1 MKALNLYDIGDLRYE
16 EVPMPEPEADEVLLK
31 VLAAGICGSDV
42 PRVFTTGTYYFPTI
56 PGHEFAGEIVA
67 TGTDVSRNLLGK
79 RAAVFPLLPCFACDA
94 CKGENY
100 ASCQNYDYYG
110 SRRDGA
116 FAEYIAVK
124 AWNLVLIPENVPT
137 VWAAMTE
144 PCAVA
149 VHAIGEADL
158 RKNDTVCIFGA
169 GAIGLIIAQLARGMD
184 ARVILLD
191 IDDEKLSFAQ
201 HLGFTHT
208 LNVENDEECMDTVES
223 ITGGRGADICIDAA
237 GTPGSIAGCL
247 KAAGTFATIVLL
259 GNPSSDM
266 VIGQEDY
273 WLILRK
279 QLTLIGT
286 WNSDFGKR
294 KNDWKTAL
302 LHMESGSIDLSK
314 LITHAFALIDSDAAF
329 ELARDRNEFFV
340 KILFL
345 PHERDEMDENEK
357 PEGQDDRFS
366 RDDMGDTEDFS
377 DPDDS
382 EEPEEADVWDVW
394 DVWDESS
401 GT

>member
-16 EVPMPEPEADEVLLK
+16 EAPMPEPEADEVLLK

-42 PRVFTTGTYYFPTI
+42 PRVFSTGTYYFPTI

-67 TGTDVSRNLLGK
+67 AGTDVSRSLIGK

-149 VHAIGEADL
+149 VHAVGEADV

-191 IDDEKLSFAQ
+191 IDDEKLAFAT
-201 HLGFTHT
+201 HLGFSNT
-208 LNVENDEECMDTVES
+208 LNIEKDEEYLE
-223 ITGGRGADICIDAA
+223 
-237 GTPGSIAGCL
+237 
-247 KAAGTFATIVLL
+247 TI
-259 GNPSSDM
+259 
-266 VIGQEDY
+266 E
-273 WLILRK
+273 
-279 QLTLIGT
+279 T
-286 WNSDFGKR
+286 
-294 KNDWKTAL
+294 
-302 LHMESGSIDLSK
+302 
-314 LITHAFALIDSDAAF
+314 
-329 ELARDRNEFFV
+329 
-340 KILFL
+340 
-345 PHERDEMDENEK
+345 
-357 PEGQDDRFS
+357 
-366 RDDMGDTEDFS
+366 
-377 DPDDS
+377 
-382 EEPEEADVWDVW
+382 
-394 DVWDESS
+394 
-401 GT
+401 

>member
-56 PGHEFAGEIVA
+56 PGHEFAGEIVEA
-67 TGTDVSRNLLGK
+67 GADVSRNLIGK

-137 VWAAMTE
+137 VWAAMAE

-149 VHAIGEADL
+149 VHAAGEADI

-169 GAIGLIIAQLARGMD
+169 GAIGLVIAQLARGMD
-184 ARVILLD
+184 ARVVLLD
-191 IDDEKLSFAQ
+191 IDDEKLAFAE
-201 HLGFTHT
+201 HLGFSHT
-208 LNVENDEECMDTVES
+208 LNTEKDGEYIEAIETL
-223 ITGGRGADICIDAA
+223 TGGRGADICIDAA
-237 GTPGSIAGCL
+237 GAPGSIAGCL
-247 KAAGTFATIVLL
+247 KAAGTFATVVLL
-259 GNPSSDM
+259 GNPSSDIL
-266 VIGQEDY
+266 IGQGDY
-273 WLILRK
+273 WMILRK

-302 LHMESGSIDLSK
+302 LHMESGSIDLSR
-314 LITHAFALIDSDAAF
+314 LITHAFALSDADAAF

-345 PHERDEMDENEK
+345 PHEHDDLDDYEK
-357 PEGQDDRFS
+357 PAGTGGRFGQGDADEPDGFGDQDDA
-366 RDDMGDTEDFS
+366 DGT
-377 DPDDS
+377 
-382 EEPEEADVWDVW
+382 DVWDVW